1 MDLNTIMYG
10 GLTKTQLTFFVLV
23 MLVISHI
30 SVLLH
35 KLCCPAESQRI
46 NVDSG

>member
-10 GLTKTQLTFFVLV
+10 GLTRKQLRFFVLV

-30 SVLLH
+30 SVVLH
-35 KLCCPAESQRI
+35 VRPTRANTLSI
-46 NVDSG
+46 S